1 MSQDTIDVK
10 PGTVEPA
17 LDGGDSE
24 TITIEE
30 YWARKEAQDTQD
42 GFESRKQSMAKY
54 PIYSDRRYE
63 GYYGSTSTGAMA
75 DTYGV
80 NQDATAADWVDYPA
94 QLWAED
100 PEELKNLSKTLKGI
114 PGFDNDGDVDD
125 VTSKFGDFLENLS
138 NSGLAM
144 DPLNALN
151 YFEQMA
157 KAQGYK
163 GPGGS
168 GGSGG
173 YSGPRKTV
181 TLTNEFDAEALV
193 NGALNGYLGRDASEE
208 EVEEFWKKLNKA
220 EKKNPLIT
228 NSAPGSTDT
237 KGGYNSQL
245 AAQKY
250 AESRDDYADTQV
262 RTTYK
267 ELMENAIRGRL
278 DETVEGML

>member
-1 MSQDTIDVK
+1 MADSLIPVT
-10 PGTVEPA
+10 PGTA
-17 LDGGDSE
+17 
-24 TITIEE
+24 TITDADDAEMITFEE
-30 YWARKEAQDTQD
+30 LDKRQEAEKFEDRKNTAQ
-42 GFESRKQSMAKY
+42 RY
-54 PIYSDRRYE
+54 PIFSDTRNDA
-63 GYYGSTSTGAMA
+63 YYGSTSTGSMA
-75 DTYGV
+75 DNYKLSRD
-80 NQDATAADWVDYPA
+80 QTAADWVDYPA
-94 QLWAED
+94 QLWAAD
-100 PEELKNLSKTLKGI
+100 PEEFANISKTLKGI

-125 VTSKFGDFLENLS
+125 VTNKFGDFLENLS
-138 NSGLAM
+138 ASGLAM
-144 DPLNALN
+144 DPLSALN

-163 GPGGS
+163 GPGG
-168 GGSGG
+168 GGGGGG

-228 NSAPGSTDT
+228 NSTPGSTDT

-245 AAQKY
+245 AAEKY